1 LGTFN
6 TGIPQRD
13 TWHDS
18 ALYLLS
24 LDLKKDQVRPCGEVT
39 VAADWTLPPIV
50 MERRARTQNNRYVD
64 VARQMDE
71 TAAAEDRRK
80 KEAAKERAAAIK
92 VGRCRLTVSKPALK
106 APTRMLSA
114 LESSHIDKLLST
126 FAFRIDLRRFIKA
139 HLDTQVAFRDKQRA
153 QRTEEIVRDKVGW
166 CRLTQWNPT

>member
-1 LGTFN
+1 
-6 TGIPQRD
+6 
-13 TWHDS
+13 
-18 ALYLLS
+18 
-24 LDLKKDQVRPCGEVT
+24 

-114 LESSHIDKLLST
+114 LESSHIINCFQRLLSEST
-126 FAFRIDLRRFIKA
+126 CAASSRRIWTRKWRSATSSARSGRR
-139 HLDTQVAFRDKQRA
+139 
-153 QRTEEIVRDKVGW
+153 
-166 CRLTQWNPT
+166 RLCATR